1 MQVFYCDSINLT
13 GSTTDDADA
22 TTTTLTLNSSAR
34 RILFVGALHVDGTHT
49 VAEGRNT
56 NIFVTGDQVPTPRSL
71 IPAGTHRSGSL
82 VGGDAVSGGT
92 GTDIFYPVNWKASGN
107 AVLTIGERGIG
118 GTAAELS
125 TVFIWYSDGE
135 GHPDLPYYSHGLR
148 APPAFIISTDDTA
161 ITGSTTETA
170 MAAITVP
177 PNARQC
183 VGLSCVG
190 VADGTITAAEQARNR
205 VRWTAPAAAGV
216 VFEPAQVWPVDSRDA
231 GLQGLTA
238 ASVDATSYL
247 VEFLPLMFPVV
258 ANGTITGN
266 VTMADS
272 VSGATQFRP
281 YAAFL

>member
-1 MQVFYCDSINLT
+1 MFYCDSINLT

-49 VAEGRNT
+49 AAEGRNT

-71 IPAGTHRSGSL
+71 IPAGTYRNASF
-82 VGGDAVSGGT
+82 VGGDGLSGGHAT
-92 GTDIFYPVNWKASGN
+92 SIFYPVNWKASGN
-107 AVLTIGERGIG
+107 GVLTIGERGIG

-125 TVFIWYSDGE
+125 SVFIWYSDGE

-148 APPAFIISTDDTA
+148 APPAFIISADDTA

-177 PNARQC
+177 PNAKQC
-183 VGLSCVG
+183 VGLAVASA
-190 VADGTITAAEQARNR
+190 ADGTIVAAEQTRNR
-205 VRWTAPAAAGV
+205 VRWTAPAASGV
-216 VFEPAQVWPVDSRDA
+216 VFEPAQVWPIDSHDA
-231 GLQGLTA
+231 GLQGLA
-238 ASVDATSYL
+238 NASVDTESFT
-247 VEFLPLMFPVV
+247 VEFIPLQFTVV
-258 ANGTITGN
+258 SNGTITGN

-272 VSGATQFRP
+272 VNGATQFRP
-281 YAAFL
+281 YAAFV